1 MEEEIKALAFQLENL
16 RKVIAEIPM
25 PLLWLDPDLNIHG
38 DNKAFLQ
45 MSGIDH
51 DTLLHMNIRDFKTLS
66 QKGEGIKDT
75 LVKKIR
81 GFAETTAVM
90 PTGEKILEQ
99 YTIPIMN
106 SRGEIE
112 NILYVCRDITEATAI
127 RQKEKEIA
135 EQARLLRDSIPEL
148 KAGLEAMAAG
158 DFTTRLAIR
167 DDDPLKD
174 LKRNYQTTVN
184 ALKETNRGLVRTM
197 RQIETSTAD
206 SSKSAEEIAQSIEQV
221 ALKSQRTAEDS
232 RAQLT
237 NIEEVGESLSSLSAA
252 VEEIAS
258 TCQEVLQATEEGVRT
273 GDRAEELGRVAAGKM
288 QAVETLAR
296 QSADDITQLNAQMQE
311 ITRIVKLITDISNQ
325 TNLLALNAAIEAARA
340 GEHGRG
346 FAVVAGEVRNLAGE
360 SKKATNDIETLI
372 TSIQAKS
379 TETARSME
387 ASYAELRAGTE
398 SVTNTIKALDQ
409 MIEGAK
415 ASRVSV
421 NEIAKATEDQA
432 NSASRVTE
440 VMEKA
445 KEETRDIMKTI
456 EEVAALTE
464 EVAAAAEEVGSGSQ
478 EVAAMTTTLRN
489 EMDRFKLD

>member
-1 MEEEIKALAFQLENL
+1 
-16 RKVIAEIPM
+16 
-25 PLLWLDPDLNIHG
+25 
-38 DNKAFLQ
+38 
-45 MSGIDH
+45 
-51 DTLLHMNIRDFKTLS
+51 
-66 QKGEGIKDT
+66 
-75 LVKKIR
+75 
-81 GFAETTAVM
+81 
-90 PTGEKILEQ
+90 
-99 YTIPIMN
+99 
-106 SRGEIE
+106 
-112 NILYVCRDITEATAI
+112 
-127 RQKEKEIA
+127 
-135 EQARLLRDSIPEL
+135 
-148 KAGLEAMAAG
+148 
-158 DFTTRLAIR
+158 
-167 DDDPLKD
+167 
-174 LKRNYQTTVN
+174 KRNYQTTVN

-232 RAQLT
+232 KAQLT

-360 SKKATNDIETLI
+360 SKKATNDIEDLI

-379 TETARSME
+379 EKTAQAIKMSHDEIAAGVTSVTQTIE
-387 ASYAELRAGTE
+387 ALNIMVKGTE
-398 SVTNTIKALDQ
+398 QATI
-409 MIEGAK
+409 EVG
-415 ASRVSV
+415 
-421 NEIAKATEDQA
+421 EIAKAIEDQA
-432 NSASRVTE
+432 NTSNAVVQIVNEGTKLTKETMKQVSDLAALAEETSAS
-440 VMEKA
+440 
-445 KEETRDIMKTI
+445 
-456 EEVAALTE
+456 TE
-464 EVAAAAEEVGSGSQ
+464 EIGSINH
-478 EVAAMTTTLRN
+478 E
-489 EMDRFKLD
+489 LDTMATELQKDMKQFRV